1 MIGSTMYHYIL
12 NTNSRI
18 HVGSSTW
25 IGLFARSHQLLR
37 VLERFCLTWWESR
50 GHNHDNHVWIHLQ
63 DWDSPSWLS
72 AQMEMAKVSQTFAF
86 WQMLYMHLDISP
98 VCFVQKVAL
107 DLTHTHTRSFGVP
120 NSEYACQILIYHLSK
135 IDQSYSTF
143 GAIPVASMIAIF
155 SFWSLWLFWFII
167 PWYPCVSNVCLVN
180 LDESV
185 IAGRSLARRSS
196 TWCQICAVERVR
208 EKSYGSCRPFPKKM
222 VVLLKS
228 SLNF

>member
-1 MIGSTMYHYIL
+1 MLESTMYHYIL

-107 DLTHTHTRSFGVP
+107 DLTHTHVVLEFPTQNMHVKYWYITYQKLIRATVPLELYLLQPWLLYFLSDLCDCFGSSFPG
-120 NSEYACQILIYHLSK
+120 
-135 IDQSYSTF
+135 
-143 GAIPVASMIAIF
+143 IPVSPTF
-155 SFWSLWLFWFII
+155 VW
-167 PWYPCVSNVCLVN
+167 
-180 LDESV
+180 
-185 IAGRSLARRSS
+185 
-196 TWCQICAVERVR
+196 
-208 EKSYGSCRPFPKKM
+208 
-222 VVLLKS
+222 
-228 SLNF
+228 